1 MNDKRQDKKSTICDF
16 FKDALNYDEIRK
28 RIELDKDQYA
38 KKGKDWA
45 KYIGLLPT
53 AISNF
58 HRKKNPR
65 NPSFE
70 YILAVSYKTK
80 KPAEWYLYGIPA
92 EQEKQQEVVKADLDS
107 ERPEFCGTEWTEE
120 DILYCKQLKRILDSK
135 HPVIIPMLVSNLAA
149 LEHLVNEEKKKSR
162 KIKNLE
168 KRIEYLEALNEKE
181 LNTGTGGAE

>member
-1 MNDKRQDKKSTICDF
+1 MSKIDLSLEFDKIRRRIEDDQKE
-16 FKDALNYDEIRK
+16 FKPSEWAK
-28 RIELDKDQYA
+28 RI
-38 KKGKDWA
+38 GV
-45 KYIGLLPT
+45 
-53 AISNF
+53 S
-58 HRKKNPR
+58 KNVVTNIHGATR
-65 NPSFE
+65 QRPSLE
-70 YILAVSYKTK
+70 YIVAVSRFTG
-80 KPAEWYLYGIPA
+80 KPIEWYLYGTPA

-149 LEHLVNEEKKKSR
+149 LEHLVKEEKKKSR

-181 LNTGTGGAE
+181 LNTGSGGAE